1 MKTFLQ
7 LIQYKNL
14 LLLAFIQLL
23 FRYGF
28 LEIQN
33 VPLALSDINFMLI
46 VFSTVFLAAGGAI
59 INAIVDFENTS
70 VEINEKSLI
79 DSHFSIGF
87 AYNAYIALTIVGVV
101 IGFYL
106 SNYIGKPGFS
116 SLFIIIAVLLYLYAS
131 TLKNKLIIN
140 NLTIAVLYS
149 ISILFVGFFDL
160 LLTYDETNKAILT
173 VLFKILL
180 DYSFLTFF
188 IVFIREIIKN
198 LEEEAIDQIKLK
210 NTLPRSFGIKKTK
223 MILVS
228 LSLIP
233 LFSVGYY
240 CYFYFWS
247 SALFYSCGYAL
258 TFTIS
263 PLIYFMVT
271 LVHSKKEAEFRYLY
285 NLLNLILVLSLLS
298 ILVVSLEIYY
308 HV

>member
-1 MKTFLQ
+1 MRQFLQ
-7 LIQYKNL
+7 LIQFKYL

-28 LEIQN
+28 LKIQN
-33 VPLALSDINFMLI
+33 VPLALSDGNFVLI
-46 VFSTVFLAAGGAI
+46 VLATLCLAAGGAI
-59 INAIVDFENTS
+59 INEIVAFENNSLET
-70 VEINEKSLI
+70 EEKSLLN
-79 DSHFSIGF
+79 SHFSIGF
-87 AYNAYIALTIVGVV
+87 AYNTYLILTIVGVG

-116 SLFIIIAVLLYLYAS
+116 SLFIIIAVLLYTYAT
-131 TLKNKLIIN
+131 TLKYKIVVN

-149 ISILFVGFFDL
+149 VSILFVGFFDL

-198 LEEEAIDQIKLK
+198 IADVAIDKMRLK
-210 NTLPRSFGIKKTK
+210 NTLPLFFGIKKTK
-223 MILVS
+223 TIVVL
-228 LSLIP
+228 LSFIP

-240 CYFYFWS
+240 CYYYFLS
-247 SALFYSCGYAL
+247 SALFYSFSYAFAFII
-258 TFTIS
+258 T
-263 PLIYFMVT
+263 PLVYFMVT
-271 LVHSKKEAEFRYLY
+271 LLRAKKETEFRYLG

-298 ILVVSLEIYY
+298 ILIVSLEIYY